1 MIPLYVIIPIL
12 PEGGFPMDQTYVF
25 MTDSDSDLPFHLK
38 EQYDIPVVYMPYA
51 LDGKEYFDDLGQML
65 DHKSYYD
72 MMRNGAAPVTSALN
86 EASYFEYFEPILKDG
101 KDLLF
106 VAFSSKLSCTLQAV
120 YSARE
125 KLLEQYPGRKFIVVD
140 TLRISGPQ
148 TLLVLKAH
156 EMYRAGKSIED
167 VAEWLEAN
175 KLRAQAYFIV
185 DDLKYLK
192 RGGRISAT
200 AATVGTMLD
209 LKPIISEAADGTLTA
224 NDKIRGRKKAIAF
237 IVDKMLE
244 YAPDPAESPL
254 IVLNADSIE
263 DAERTKALVE
273 QKLPGANVMVEN
285 VGPVIGAHAGP
296 GTIALCF
303 IGSKPLA

>member
-1 MIPLYVIIPIL
+1 M
-12 PEGGFPMDQTYVF
+12 EQTYVF

-38 EQYDIPVVYMPYA
+38 QEYDIPVVYMPYA

-72 MMRNGAAPVTSALN
+72 MMRSGAAPVTSALS
-86 EASYFEYFEPILKDG
+86 EAAYMDYFEPVLKE

-125 KLLEQYPGRKFIVVD
+125 KLLAQYPERKFIVVD
-140 TLRISGPQ
+140 TLRISGPM

-156 EMYRAGKSIED
+156 EMYRAGKPIEE
-167 VAEWLEAN
+167 VASWLEEN

-244 YAPDPAESPL
+244 FAPDPAESPI
-254 IVLNADSIE
+254 IVLHADSIE
-263 DAERTKALVE
+263 DAERTKSLVE
-273 QKLPGANVMVEN
+273 QKLPGANVMIEN

-303 IGSKPLA
+303 IGSRPLA

>member
-1 MIPLYVIIPIL
+1 MAL
-12 PEGGFPMDQTYVF
+12 DYVF

-72 MMRNGAAPVTSALN
+72 MMRNGATPVTSALN
-86 EASYFEYFEPILKDG
+86 EATYLEYFEPLLKE

-125 KLLEQYPGRKFIVVD
+125 KLLEKYPERKFTVVD
-140 TLRISGPQ
+140 TLRISGPM

-156 EMYRAGKSIED
+156 EMYRAGKSIEE
-167 VAEWLEAN
+167 VAAWLEEN

-244 YAPDPAESPL
+244 FAPDPAESPL
-254 IVLNADSIE
+254 IVLNADSME

-273 QKLPGANVMVEN
+273 QKLPGANVMIEN

>member
-1 MIPLYVIIPIL
+1 
-12 PEGGFPMDQTYVF
+12 MDQNYVF

-65 DHKSYYD
+65 DHKSYFD
-72 MMRNGAAPVTSALN
+72 AMRNGAVPVTSALN
-86 EASYFEYFEPILKDG
+86 EASYMEYFEPILKE

-125 KLLEQYPGRKFIVVD
+125 KLLEQYPERKFIVVD
-140 TLRISGPQ
+140 TLRISGPM

-156 EMYRAGKSIED
+156 EMYRAGKSIEE
-167 VAEWLEAN
+167 VAGWLEEN

-209 LKPIISEAADGTLTA
+209 LKPIISEAADGTLGA

-244 YAPDPAESPL
+244 YAPDPAESPI
-254 IVLNADSIE
+254 IVLNADSPE
-263 DAERTKALVE
+263 DAERTKTLVE
-273 QKLPGANVMVEN
+273 QKLPGANVLIEN

-303 IGSKPLA
+303 IGTKSQV

>member
-1 MIPLYVIIPIL
+1 M
-12 PEGGFPMDQTYVF
+12 EQTYVF

-38 EQYDIPVVYMPYA
+38 QKYDIPVVYMPYA

-86 EASYFEYFEPILKDG
+86 EASYIEYFEPVLKE

-125 KLLEQYPGRKFIVVD
+125 KLLEQYPDRKFIVVD
-140 TLRISGPQ
+140 TLRISGPM

-156 EMYRAGKSIED
+156 EMYRAGKPIEE
-167 VAEWLEAN
+167 VAAWLEEN

-209 LKPIISEAADGTLTA
+209 LKPIISEAPDGTLTA

-244 YAPDPAESPL
+244 FAPDPAESPI

-273 QKLPGANVMVEN
+273 QKLPGADVMIEN

-303 IGSKPLA
+303 IGSRPIA

>member
-1 MIPLYVIIPIL
+1 M
-12 PEGGFPMDQTYVF
+12 EQTYVF
-25 MTDSDSDLPFHLK
+25 MTDSDSDLPYHLK

-51 LDGKEYFDDLGQML
+51 LDGKEYFDDLGQTL

-72 MMRNGAAPVTSALN
+72 KMRNGANPVTSALN
-86 EASYFEYFEPILKDG
+86 EETYLEYFEPVLKE

-125 KLLEQYPGRKFIVVD
+125 KLLKKYPERTFIVVD
-140 TLRISGPQ
+140 TLRISGPM

-156 EMYRAGKSIED
+156 EMYRAGKPIRE
-167 VAEWLEAN
+167 VADWLENN

-192 RGGRISAT
+192 RGGRISPT
-200 AATVGTMLD
+200 VAALGTMLD
-209 LKPIISEAADGTLTA
+209 LKPIIMEAADGTLSS
-224 NDKIRGRKKAIAF
+224 NDKVRGRKKAIAF
-237 IVDKMLE
+237 TVDKMLE
-244 YAPDPAESPL
+244 FAPDPAESPF
-254 IVLNADSIE
+254 IVLNADSRE
-263 DAERTKALVE
+263 DAERLAALVKE
-273 QKLPGANVMVEN
+273 KLPEANVLIEN

-296 GTIALCF
+296 GTLALCF
-303 IGSKPLA
+303 IGSKPVA

>member
-1 MIPLYVIIPIL
+1 MA
-12 PEGGFPMDQTYVF
+12 QNYVF

-38 EQYDIPVVYMPYA
+38 QEYDIPVVYMPYA

-86 EASYFEYFEPILKDG
+86 EASYLEYFEPILQEG

-125 KLLEQYPGRKFIVVD
+125 KLLEQYPDRKFIVVD
-140 TLRISGPQ
+140 TLRISGPM

-156 EMYRAGKSIED
+156 EMYRAGKPIEE
-167 VAEWLEAN
+167 VAAWLEEN

-209 LKPIISEAADGTLTA
+209 LKPIISEAPDGTLTA

-244 YAPDPAESPL
+244 FAPDPAESPI

-273 QKLPGANVMVEN
+273 QKLPGANIMIEN

-296 GTIALCF
+296 GTLALCF
-303 IGSKPLA
+303 IGTKPLA

>member
-1 MIPLYVIIPIL
+1 MN
-12 PEGGFPMDQTYVF
+12 QTYVF

-38 EQYDIPVVYMPYA
+38 QEYDIPVVYMPYA

-86 EASYFEYFEPILKDG
+86 EASYLEYFEPVLKEG

-125 KLLEQYPGRKFIVVD
+125 KLLAQYPDRQFIVVD
-140 TLRISGPQ
+140 TLRISGPM

-156 EMYRAGKSIED
+156 EMYRAGKPIGE
-167 VAEWLEAN
+167 VADWLEKN

-209 LKPIISEAADGTLTA
+209 LKPIITEAPDGTLTA
-224 NDKIRGRKKAIAF
+224 NDKIRGRKKALAF
-237 IVDKMLE
+237 IVDKMME
-244 YAPDPAESPL
+244 AKPDPAESP
-254 IVLNADSIE
+254 IIILNADSPD
-263 DAERTKALVE
+263 DALRAKALVE
-273 QKLPGANVMVEN
+273 QKLPGADIMIEN

-303 IGSKPLA
+303 IGANPPA

>member
-1 MIPLYVIIPIL
+1 M
-12 PEGGFPMDQTYVF
+12 EQNYVF

-38 EQYDIPVVYMPYA
+38 EQYNIPVVYMPYA

-65 DHKSYYD
+65 DHKSYFEA
-72 MMRNGAAPVTSALN
+72 MRNGATPVTSALN
-86 EASYFEYFEPILKDG
+86 EASYLEYFEPILKE

-106 VAFSSKLSCTLQAV
+106 VAFSSKLSCTLQSV

-125 KLLEQYPGRKFIVVD
+125 KLLEQYPERKFIVVD
-140 TLRISGPQ
+140 TLRISGPM

-156 EMYRAGKSIED
+156 EMYRAGKSIEE
-167 VAEWLEAN
+167 VAGWLEEN

-209 LKPIISEAADGTLTA
+209 LKPIISEAPDGTLGA

-244 YAPDPAESPL
+244 YAPDPEESPI
-254 IVLNADSIE
+254 IVLNADSLE

-273 QKLPGANVMVEN
+273 QKLPGANVLIEN

-303 IGSKPLA
+303 IGTKTLA

>member
-1 MIPLYVIIPIL
+1 MA
-12 PEGGFPMDQTYVF
+12 MDYVF

-38 EQYDIPVVYMPYA
+38 QQYDIPVVYMPYA

-72 MMRNGAAPVTSALN
+72 KMRAGANPVTSALN
-86 EASYFEYFEPILKDG
+86 EESYIEYFEPILKE

-106 VAFSSKLSCTLQAV
+106 VAFSSKLSCTLQSV

-125 KLLEQYPGRKFIVVD
+125 KLLARYPGRKFTVVD
-140 TLRISGPQ
+140 TLSISGPM

-156 EMYRAGKSIED
+156 EMYRAGKPMDE
-167 VAEWLEAN
+167 VASWLEAN
-175 KLRAQAYFIV
+175 KLRAQAYFTV

-192 RGGRISAT
+192 RGGRISAV

-209 LKPIISEAADGTLTA
+209 LKPIIVEAADGTLQA
-224 NDKIRGRKKAIAF
+224 GDKVRGRKKAIAY
-237 IVDKMLE
+237 IVDKCV
-244 YAPDPAESPL
+244 AAQPDPAESPI
-254 IVLNADSIE
+254 IVLNADAPE
-263 DAERTKALVE
+263 DAERAKAQLE
-273 QKLPGANVMVEN
+273 QKLPGATIMIEH

-296 GTIALCF
+296 GTLAVCF
-303 IGSKPLA
+303 MGKENRK